1 MSDPLSKIRSGQ
13 LAGATRI
20 DLSCGLTE
28 FPREIFELADTLE
41 VLNLTGNRLSEL
53 PDDLPR
59 LSKLK
64 ILFCS
69 ANEFRQLPAV
79 VGRCPA
85 LEMIGFKS
93 NRIGSVTELPPSL
106 RWLILT
112 DNRLE
117 RLPASLGRCTRLQK
131 LMLAGNRLTE
141 LPEEMA
147 ACRALELV
155 RLAANRFQTLPAWLF
170 ELPRLAWLALGGNPV
185 SDTDHRLTP
194 ITAIPWQAIRTDE
207 ILGEGASGTIYKG
220 SWQGRDIAVKIF
232 KGAVT
237 SDGLPA
243 DEMAACLAAGDHPHL
258 IPVLGKIEGHPEAAE
273 GLVLDL
279 VGKEFSSLAGPPS
292 WETCT
297 RDVYREGHRFS
308 RGEALRIA
316 NGMAAAGR
324 TLHERGILHGD
335 FYAHNILAGAA
346 GNCLLG
352 DFGAASFYPQ
362 SLPPSS
368 LERIEVRAFG
378 CLLEELMERCEGST
392 DDMREL
398 ANRCLSPFPAE
409 RPLFPAIA
417 ERLEVMAA
425 RSAC

>member
-1 MSDPLSKIRSGQ
+1 MSDSLSKLRSGQ

-59 LSKLK
+59 LSKLR

-69 ANEFRQLPAV
+69 ANEFRHLPAV
-79 VGRCPA
+79 LGQCPA

-93 NRIGSVTELPPSL
+93 NAIESVTGVPTSL

-112 DNRLE
+112 DNRIE
-117 RLPASLGRCTRLQK
+117 RLPASLGNCTRLQK
-131 LMLAGNRLTE
+131 LMLAGNLLKE

-155 RLAANRFQTLPAWLF
+155 RLSANRFHALPAWLF
-170 ELPRLAWLALGGNPV
+170 ELPRLAWLALGGNPL
-185 SDTDHRLTP
+185 SDANHRLSP
-194 ITAIPWQAIRTDE
+194 IAGIPWQAIRTDE

-220 SWQGRDIAVKIF
+220 SWQSRDIAVKIF

-258 IPVLGKIEGHPEAAE
+258 IPVLGKITDHPTAAQ

-279 VGKEFSSLAGPPS
+279 IGKDFASLAGPPS

-308 RGEALRIA
+308 RAEALRIA

-324 TLHERGILHGD
+324 MLHERGILHGD
-335 FYAHNILAGAA
+335 FYAHNILANAA
-346 GNCLLG
+346 GDCLLG
-352 DFGAASFYPQ
+352 DFGAASFYPEL
-362 SLPPSS
+362 LPAQA
-368 LERIEVRAFG
+368 LERIEARAFG
-378 CLLEELMERCEGST
+378 CLLEELLDRC
-392 DDMREL
+392 DDATEEIREL
-398 ANRCLSPFPAE
+398 ANDCLSPVPAE
-409 RPLFPAIA
+409 RPLFSAIA
-417 ERLEVMAA
+417 ERLEDMAA
-425 RSAC
+425 RSTC